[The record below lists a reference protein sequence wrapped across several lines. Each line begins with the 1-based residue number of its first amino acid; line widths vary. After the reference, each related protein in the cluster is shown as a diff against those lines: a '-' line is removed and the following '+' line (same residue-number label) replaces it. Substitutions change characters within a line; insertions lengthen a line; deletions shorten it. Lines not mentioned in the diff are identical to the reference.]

1 MNQEETPRI
10 VTQDQD
16 LTQDPSKV
24 ETSTPEETELSRK
37 VLKEEVLSPMISP
50 NRKSNLTIIIKAYMT
65 ILAGKGSSMREL
77 SSVSKEH
84 AQLELSRE
92 SDQMS
97 KRMRDPTH
105 WTAQTPQIRDPYLTP
120 LIKL

>member
-37 VLKEEVLSPMISP
+37 VLKEEVLSPKISP

-97 KRMRDPTH
+97 KRMRGPTH
-105 WTAQTPQIRDPYLTP
+105 
-120 LIKL
+120 